1 MARVFFM
8 ALGLLMFSFLSCEK
22 DDVQEVE
29 TIKIGA
35 LNSITGNWSSLGKT
49 SKEAMAIA
57 LQEVN
62 AYLEN
67 KNSAYR
73 FAGEYYDTKLDVTE
87 AKNAIQTGINSG
99 IRIFIGPQS
108 SAEVSEIS
116 SMANSNNILVVSQG
130 STASSMAI
138 ANDAIFRYCPVDV
151 MEGAA
156 IAKTMYGAGKQIVI
170 TVARNDAGNIGLQTS
185 VGNTFKSLGGQVDA
199 IAPYATTLTDYSA
212 LVSMIKAKIEQYST
226 ASGASK
232 VAVYAATFDEVKD
245 IFKKAS
251 TDPVLSTVNWYGGD
265 GIVQSSV
272 LVSDAEASAFSVRV
286 GFFAPNFGLPAQ
298 AHPDLAR
305 IKSSILAKTGIEPD
319 AYALSVYDA
328 VWTIALTVDDNP
340 GVLQDFSKMKT
351 AFMETSYRFFGITG
365 PTMLDDKGDRKIGT
379 FDYWGIE
386 NENGTY
392 KWKLVGKSS

>member
-1 MARVFFM
+1 MKKVFWI
-8 ALGLLMFSFLSCEK
+8 ALGLLMLSSLSCEK
-22 DDVQEVE
+22 NDVQEVE

-49 SKEAMAIA
+49 SKEAMSIA

-62 AYLEN
+62 TYLEN

-73 FAGEYYDTKLDVTE
+73 FSGEYYDTRLDVTE
-87 AKNAIQTGINSG
+87 ARNAIQTGINSG

-116 SMANSNNILVVSQG
+116 SIANSNNILVVSQG

-138 ANDAIFRYCPVDV
+138 PNDAIFRYCPVDV

-185 VGNTFKSLGGQVDA
+185 VGNTFQSLGGQVDA
-199 IAPYATTLTDYSA
+199 ITPYATTLTDYSS
-212 LVSMIKAKIEQYST
+212 LVSTIKAKIGQYST
-226 ASGASK
+226 AAGASK

-272 LVSDAEASAFSVRV
+272 LASDAEASAFAVKV

-298 AHPDLAR
+298 AHPDLER
-305 IKSSILAKTGIEPD
+305 IKSSILSKTGIEPD

-328 VWTIALTVDDNP
+328 VWTIALTVDDVP
-340 GVLQDFSKMKT
+340 GVLQDFSRMKT
-351 AFMETSYRFFGITG
+351 VFTETSYRYFGITG
-365 PTMLDDKGDRKIGT
+365 PTMLDDNGDRKIGT
-379 FDYWGIE
+379 FDYWGIVY
-386 NENGTY
+386 ENGTY

>member
-1 MARVFFM
+1 MARVFFI
-8 ALGLLMFSFLSCEK
+8 ALGLLMLSSLSCEK
-22 DDVQEVE
+22 NDVQEVE

-62 AYLEN
+62 AYLEK
-67 KNSAYR
+67 KNSVHR
-73 FAGEYYDTKLDVTE
+73 FAGEYYDTRLDVTE
-87 AKNAIQTGINSG
+87 AKNAIQTGLNNG

-116 SMANSNNILVVSQG
+116 SIANTNNILVVSQG

-185 VGNTFKSLGGQVDA
+185 VGNTFKSLGMQVDA
-199 IAPYATTLTDYSA
+199 ITPYATTLTDYSS
-212 LVSMIKAKIEQYST
+212 LVSTIKAKIEQYST
-226 ASGASK
+226 AAGASK
-232 VAVYAATFDEVKD
+232 VAVYAATFDEAKD

-272 LVSDAEASAFSVRV
+272 LVSDAEACGFSLKV

-298 AHPDLAR
+298 AHPDLSR
-305 IKSSILAKTGIEPD
+305 IKSSILSKTGIEPD

-328 VWTIALTVDDNP
+328 VWTIALTIDDDP

-351 AFMETSYRFFGITG
+351 AFTETSYRFFGITG
-365 PTMLDDKGDRKIGT
+365 PTMLDDNGDRKIGT
-379 FDYWGIE
+379 FDYWGIV
-386 NENGTY
+386 NENGNY